1 MYTGAGETMINCI
14 WCSHDGVLHGY
25 SDNHQMDRS
34 TIVAFNLICA
44 CVRARACVCVC
55 VCACVCVRVCVCVCW
70 RGCCALNRAEFE
82 THCKHKEG
90 ASRQLFYFL
99 LFYTRIGFIV
109 FLPVRHTLSTP
120 SPYHSSVHFTL
131 YAGRR
136 KTLLATVKF
145 TARQIWNKR
154 RDS

>member
-1 MYTGAGETMINCI
+1 MRTGARETMINCI
-14 WCSHDGVLHGY
+14 WCSHDSVLHGY
-25 SDNHQMDRS
+25 SDDHQMDRR
-34 TIVAFNLICA
+34 TIVALNLICA
-44 CVRARACVCVC
+44 CVRAL
-55 VCACVCVRVCVCVCW
+55 VCACVFVCVCVCVCW

-109 FLPVRHTLSTP
+109 FLPVRHSLSTP
-120 SPYHSSVHFTL
+120 SPSHSSVHFTL

-136 KTLLATVKF
+136 KTLLGTVKF
-145 TARQIWNKR
+145 TAQQIWNKR